1 MKSAY
6 ELAMER
12 LEKEDSNA
20 PRSLSDSQ
28 KAELARIDER
38 FKAKK
43 AERRIFL
50 DQQLAKAKAAKNR
63 EEIQQI
69 ERQISDEMTRLDEEK
84 EAAKDNVRAEP

>member
-12 LEKEDSNA
+12 LAKEDPA
-20 PRSLSDSQ
+20 AGKPLSDAQ
-28 KAELARIDER
+28 KAELAQIDER

-43 AERRIFL
+43 AERKIFL
-50 DQQLAKAKAAKNR
+50 DQQLAKARAAQNR

-69 ERQISDEMTRLDEEK
+69 ERQITDEMTRLEAEK
-84 EAAKDNVRAEP
+84 EAAKDRVRGE